1 MATEDRN
8 LSVLLLNLSR
18 AGLHYLKIIL
28 AIILDVLNVHTVRLE
43 FSSRAKVV
51 LSHLFSH
58 SDGLVFLV
66 ELPAGLAVAAEVV
79 RVDVMTVNETSFS
92 RQCLS
97 DRDNV
102 RDAKCFEHPA
112 VDGMATLNN
121 SWRVSDNYGRGQS
134 KTVCLTDFQDI
145 DDLRS

>member
-1 MATEDRN
+1 M
-8 LSVLLLNLSR
+8 
-18 AGLHYLKIIL
+18 
-28 AIILDVLNVHTVRLE
+28 
-43 FSSRAKVV
+43 V

-79 RVDVMTVNETSFS
+79 RVDVMTMNETSFS

-102 RDAKCFEHPA
+102 RDAKCFEHSA
-112 VDGMATLNN
+112 VDGMTTINDN
-121 SWRVSDNYGRGQS
+121 RRISDNYGRSQ
-134 KTVCLTDFQDI
+134 
-145 DDLRS
+145 